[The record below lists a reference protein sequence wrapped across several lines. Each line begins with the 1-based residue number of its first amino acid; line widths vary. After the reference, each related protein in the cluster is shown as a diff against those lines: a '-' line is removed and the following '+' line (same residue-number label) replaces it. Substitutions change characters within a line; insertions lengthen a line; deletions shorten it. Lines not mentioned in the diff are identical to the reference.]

1 MGSMPLNEAEHDYT
15 STKERQVQSS
25 KEQIIPPKTQRV
37 AGESIWI
44 VFVRPEKVQGHLTL
58 TTFTTIMIVS
68 WMLML
73 EILRIFIFKIIGL
86 IRTTI
91 KQTFLRM
98 LPIRS

>member
-68 WMLML
+68 
-73 EILRIFIFKIIGL
+73 
-86 IRTTI
+86 
-91 KQTFLRM
+91 
-98 LPIRS
+98 